1 MTISGVFNVQD
12 YGAAG
17 NGTRDD
23 YAAFRAAIAAAEA
36 SGGVVWVP
44 PVGNSYMIDAS
55 PGPLAVPPGVTI
67 MGSVARYRASRLT
80 QMYGSVLFDC
90 ADGNETRRIQG
101 LVIRGGVAGGIG
113 IQVRANLTQL
123 DQITFDRWLGS
134 TCIDYNDYVVART
147 RRDGPWNCHASRIA
161 IECWDHP
168 GGRVPGIGTIDYGI
182 RCRGEW
188 HASSITRCTVTGAS
202 IAGIAVESGC
212 GSAIRNCNIEHNEAG
227 ADAVGI
233 LVGGSGVPDTLTID
247 AIESESNSAAAV
259 RVVKVNGLVLSGIY
273 DNPNGEHQRAAY
285 SIDVNDASGAGQHVK
300 GVVIIGGTLS
310 EATKA
315 GIRINGTTDVAV
327 LGITSATKVEGIGN
341 FPVRG
346 TMTVSSTITATG
358 GVRSDSG
365 SLQLSH
371 DRWTTVFRADRPGMY
386 MVYVN
391 HLDSSDGKA
400 MSTVMADRTSA
411 HVALSSNGEG
421 VQIQVLGHDVQVRQ
435 SYGSR
440 QTISWGYLYAPLS

>member
-1 MTISGVFNVQD
+1 MPITGVFNVQD

-17 NGTRDD
+17 NGTKDD
-23 YAAFRAAIAAAEA
+23 YGAFRAALAAAA
-36 SGGVVWVP
+36 PSGGVVWVP
-44 PVGNSYMIDAS
+44 PVGTSYIVDAS

-67 MGSVARYRASRLT
+67 LGSVARYRASRLT

-90 ADGNETRRIQG
+90 SEGNETRRIQG

-134 TCIDYNDYVVART
+134 TCIDFNDYVVGRT

-168 GGRVPGIGTIDYGI
+168 GGAVPGVGTIDYGI

-188 HASSITRCTVTGAS
+188 HASTITHCTITGAA
-202 IAGIAVESGC
+202 IAGIAVERGC
-212 GSAIRNCNIEHNEAG
+212 GSAIRNCNVEHNEAG
-227 ADAVGI
+227 PDAVGI

-259 RVVKVNGLVLSGIY
+259 RVVQVNGLVLSGIY
-273 DNPNGEHQRAAY
+273 DNPSGEHQRSPY
-285 SIDVNDASGAGQHVK
+285 SIDINDASGVGQRVK

-310 EATKA
+310 EATRA
-315 GIRINGTTDVAV
+315 GIRIHGTTDVSV
-327 LGITSATKVEGIGN
+327 LGVTSATKVEGTGN

-346 TMTVSSTITATG
+346 TMSVSSAITASG
-358 GVRSDSG
+358 GARSDAG
-365 SLQLSH
+365 TLQVNH
-371 DRWTTVFRADRPGMY
+371 DRWTTAFKADRPGMY
-386 MVYVN
+386 MVYAN

-400 MSTVMADRTSA
+400 MATILADRTSA
-411 HVALSSNGEG
+411 RLALASNGAALEL
-421 VQIQVLGHDVQVRQ
+421 QLSGHDLQLRQ
-435 SYGSR
+435 TYGSR
-440 QTISWGYLYAPLS
+440 QAISWGYLYMPLG